1 MFTFPQVSIVQASCI
16 MPWRLRRNILGV
28 MAYSCPLRTQKD
40 PLQHEAAW
48 AIYEGLGLHSQK
60 TSSDHSK
67 WFTDHGE
74 DGLQEEREHHGQ
86 DDGDAE
92 KKEPVGKTP
101 EQRKASAFG
110 ALSGDGGN
118 SHTM

>member
-1 MFTFPQVSIVQASCI
+1 MVQASHAL
-16 MPWRLRRNILGV
+16 PWRLRRNVLDT
-28 MAYSCPLRTQKD
+28 MACGCPPRTQKD

-48 AIYEGLGLHSQK
+48 TIYGVLGLHSQQ

-67 WFTDHGE
+67 WYTDHGE
-74 DGLQEEREHHGQ
+74 DGCQEEQEHRGQ

-92 KKEPVGKTP
+92 KKEPTGKSP
-101 EQRKASAFG
+101 EQRKASAFP